1 MEKLRLGILGTG
13 KIAATMASTVREM
26 KEATLYAVAS
36 REYGKAR
43 AFADTYGAEKAY
55 GSYEELARDE
65 NVDLVYVASPH
76 SHHYEHAGC
85 ASKTEGR
92 CCVRRRLPKT
102 PARQR
107 SSFPWPGKRAS

>member
-65 NVDLVYVASPH
+65 NVDVDAVAKAVKFYRYVL
-76 SHHYEHAGC
+76 ENHARIE
-85 ASKTEGR
+85 K
-92 CCVRRRLPKT
+92 
-102 PARQR
+102 
-107 SSFPWPGKRAS
+107 